1 MEMLKHLPNLLTMI
15 RIGIIPLLVG
25 LFFVP
30 DPWGAWLACLAFV
43 VAAVTDY
50 FDGFFARRWSSV
62 SSFGKLMDPIAD
74 KMLVA
79 AALFCLAAFDRIV
92 GVTIV
97 AAIII
102 MLREVLISGLREF
115 LAGSGASGLPVSGLA
130 KWKTAVQMVAI
141 AVLIV
146 QPAIGDSAWLS
157 TLGVAGLWLAA
168 LLTALTGWDYV
179 RSGMRQIG
187 SLAVGQGGE
196 RRAEP

>member
-1 MEMLKHLPNLLTMI
+1 MLAHLPNLLTLV

-25 LFFVP
+25 LFYLP
-30 DPWGAWLACLAFV
+30 DPWGPWLACLAFV
-43 VAAVTDY
+43 IAAATDY
-50 FDGFFARRWSSV
+50 FDGYFARRWSTV
-62 SSFGKLMDPIAD
+62 STFGKLMDPIAD

-115 LAGSGASGLPVSGLA
+115 LAGSGTTGLPVTGLA

-146 QPAIGDSAWLS
+146 QPAMGDSALLAG
-157 TLGVAGLWLAA
+157 LGAAGLWLAA

-187 SLAVGQGGE
+187 GVATGGSSE